1 MLDVYRNYYGL
12 TGEPFRLGPDHRF
25 SLHHESYANAKAYLE
40 YAIFQGEGFIA
51 ITGAPGTGKTTLISE
66 ILAELDRTKVQVA
79 TLTSTQLESRD
90 MLQMVASS
98 FDLHPEDASK
108 ANLLVEIETFLV
120 RKIRD
125 GQRAI
130 LIVDEAQGLSKGAL
144 EELRLL
150 ANLQYQYQL
159 LLQIFLVG
167 QEQLLDLISAPEM
180 EHLHQRLVAA
190 TTLEALT
197 LDETIDYIEHR
208 LSRVGWKGDPSI
220 DENSLREIYHFSGG
234 VPRRINLIA
243 NRLFLQGGLEG
254 KHSFTLDDITEVI
267 KGLVEEFLLAPE
279 PAVSEVEMAAAT
291 APLENGRIRSL
302 PRDIPEE
309 EDVSRPASED
319 NLALENGDVA
329 NQDLVSSTQE
339 TPAQNDTVDTEPA
352 DKKNEPIPFPGGR
365 QAERPPDIQG
375 TAPTEPSAAAKPQP
389 RTATQARRHSPSME
403 RPVPPRSASGTLTR
417 LFKKHDVKTIVLI
430 AFVLAGAV
438 YLLREPADD
447 SAAPAKP
454 VDPIA
459 KAVTSLQPEPVPEP
473 VVEIQNESDTAVAE
487 PTEETLPASKAE
499 TAPVAAPSQS
509 AGQTENS
516 GSNPVPPPQTKT
528 PDRIIETG
536 KAAAEILPGVI
547 RKPLEASAPALA
559 VRPSSSTKSVRFPE
573 QATAPARDK
582 PAVVPVR
589 QVPHAQPKPES
600 NSRPKPV
607 VSPAMAEA
615 AADKPD
621 TSAQSPKTT
630 KPRAHPEPSR
640 VHEKL
645 AQLRQEATQRL
656 EERRQQQAGQS
667 GPVSAPVLKPDVPP
681 AITPP
686 AKKKPQLTLDETI
699 ASLLEGSWSSR
710 GKPASLLPSDS
721 TFCNRL
727 GNAIS
732 CKSVPQNIKTQ
743 YGLALYK
750 VETRLSGFSPQGHF
764 EMSYR
769 TLVKL
774 VKPGAADRE
783 SLVPDSKGWQISS
796 YSMSCTLKNPGQ
808 VSCVDGKGIVREYQK
823 TGSAK

>member
-90 MLQMVASS
+90 LLQMVASS
-98 FDLHPEDASK
+98 FDLHPKDASK

-197 LDETIDYIEHR
+197 FDETIDYIEHR

-220 DENSLREIYHFSGG
+220 DEDSLREIYRYSGG

-254 KHSFTLDDITEVI
+254 KHSFTNDDITEVI
-267 KGLVEEFLLAPE
+267 KGLVDEFLLAPE
-279 PAVSEVEMAAAT
+279 PAVSEVEMVAAT
-291 APLENGRIRSL
+291 APVENGRARSL

-319 NLALENGDVA
+319 NLALESGAGTDQESA
-329 NQDLVSSTQE
+329 GSTQE
-339 TPAQNDTVDTEPA
+339 NPPQNDTADTAPA

-365 QAERPPDIQG
+365 PVEPPPENPG
-375 TAPTEPSAAAKPQP
+375 TVPTEPSAAAKPQP
-389 RTATQARRHSPSME
+389 HPATQARRYPPSME
-403 RPVPPRSASGTLTR
+403 RPVPPRSTSGTLTR

-430 AFVLAGAV
+430 AIVLAGGV
-438 YLLREPADD
+438 YLLREPVDD
-447 SAAPAKP
+447 NATSGKP
-454 VDPIA
+454 VEPIA
-459 KAVTSLQPEPVPEP
+459 KAVTSLQPEPVPAA
-473 VVEIQNESDTAVAE
+473 EIETETKTTVAE
-487 PTEETLPASKAE
+487 PAKETLPAGE
-499 TAPVAAPSQS
+499 TEAVSVAAAPLKSS
-509 AGQTENS
+509 GQTENNDS
-516 GSNPVPPPQTKT
+516 KPVTPPQTKK
-528 PDRIIETG
+528 PDKVTETG
-536 KAAAEILPGVI
+536 KPAVEILPGGI
-547 RKPLEASAPALA
+547 RKPLEASSPVLPVTPPGPAKPVKA
-559 VRPSSSTKSVRFPE
+559 PE
-573 QATAPARDK
+573 QASVPAPDK
-582 PAVVPVR
+582 PVAEPVR
-589 QVPHAQPKPES
+589 QAPQPES
-600 NSRPKPV
+600 KPGPKPV
-607 VSPAMAEA
+607 VPPAKVS

-621 TSAQSPKTT
+621 TPAQPPQAV
-630 KPRAHPEPSR
+630 KPRTRPDPSR
-640 VHEKL
+640 VQAKL
-645 AQLRQEATQRL
+645 EQLKQEAAQRL
-656 EERRQQQAGQS
+656 AERREQQASQP
-667 GPVSAPVLKPDVPP
+667 GPVSEPVTKPD
-681 AITPP
+681 TPP
-686 AKKKPQLTLDETI
+686 VKTPAVKKKPQLTLDETI
-699 ASLLEGSWSSR
+699 AALLEGSWSSR

-727 GNAIS
+727 GSAIS

-774 VKPGAADRE
+774 IKPGANERE
-783 SLVPDSKGWQISS
+783 SLVPDDKGWQISS

-808 VSCVDGKGIVREYQK
+808 VSCVDGKGVVREYQR
-823 TGSAK
+823 TGLARSRP

>member
-90 MLQMVASS
+90 LLQMVASS
-98 FDLHPEDASK
+98 FDLHPKDASK

-197 LDETIDYIEHR
+197 FDETIDYIEHR

-220 DENSLREIYHFSGG
+220 DEDALRDIYRYSGG

-254 KHSFTLDDITEVI
+254 KHSFTVEDITEVI

-279 PAVSEVEMAAAT
+279 PAISEVAMAAAA
-291 APLENGRIRSL
+291 APVENGRARSL

-319 NLALENGDVA
+319 NLALESGAGTDQESA
-329 NQDLVSSTQE
+329 GSTQE
-339 TPAQNDTVDTEPA
+339 NPPQNDTADTAPA

-365 QAERPPDIQG
+365 PAEPPPEKPG
-375 TAPTEPSAAAKPQP
+375 TVSTGPSAAAQPQP
-389 RTATQARRHSPSME
+389 HPATQARRHPPGME
-403 RPVPPRSASGTLTR
+403 RPVPPRPASGTLTR
-417 LFKKHDVKTIVLI
+417 LLKKHDVKTILLI
-430 AFVLAGAV
+430 ALVLAGGV
-438 YLLREPADD
+438 YLLREPVDD
-447 SAAPAKP
+447 NATSGKP
-454 VDPIA
+454 VEPIA
-459 KAVTSLQPEPVPEP
+459 KAVTSLQLEPVPAA
-473 VVEIQNESDTAVAE
+473 EIETETETKTTVAE
-487 PTEETLPASKAE
+487 PAKETL
-499 TAPVAAPSQS
+499 TAGEEEAVSAAAAPLKSS
-509 AGQTENS
+509 GQTENND
-516 GSNPVPPPQTKT
+516 GTPVTPPQTKK
-528 PDRIIETG
+528 PDKVAETG
-536 KAAAEILPGVI
+536 KPAVETLPGVI
-547 RKPLEASAPALA
+547 RKPLEASSPVLPVTPPGPAKPVKAPAQASVLA
-559 VRPSSSTKSVRFPE
+559 L
-573 QATAPARDK
+573 DK
-582 PAVVPVR
+582 PVAEPVR
-589 QVPHAQPKPES
+589 QVPQPES
-600 NSRPKPV
+600 KPGPKPV
-607 VSPAMAEA
+607 VPPAKVA

-621 TSAQSPKTT
+621 TPAQPPQTV
-630 KPRAHPEPSR
+630 KPRTRPDPSR
-640 VHEKL
+640 VQAKL
-645 AQLRQEATQRL
+645 EQLKQEAAQRL
-656 EERRQQQAGQS
+656 AERRKQQASQP
-667 GPVSAPVLKPDVPP
+667 GPVTKPD
-681 AITPP
+681 TPP
-686 AKKKPQLTLDETI
+686 VKTPAVKKKPQLTLDETI
-699 ASLLEGSWSSR
+699 AALLEASWSSR
-710 GKPASLLPSDS
+710 GKPASLLPSDT
-721 TFCNRL
+721 TFCNRQ

-774 VKPGAADRE
+774 IKPGANERE
-783 SLVPDSKGWQISS
+783 SLVPDDKGWQISS
-796 YSMSCTLKNPGQ
+796 YSMSCTLKNPSQ
-808 VSCVDGKGIVREYQK
+808 VSCVDGKGVVREYQK
-823 TGSAK
+823 TGPSN

>member
-51 ITGAPGTGKTTLISE
+51 ITGAPGTGKTTLINE
-66 ILAELDRTKVQVA
+66 ILAELDRGKVQVA

-98 FDLHPEDASK
+98 FDLHPKDASK
-108 ANLLVEIETFLV
+108 ASLLVEIESFLL
-120 RKIRD
+120 RKIRE

-167 QEQLLDLISAPEM
+167 QEQLLGLISTPEM

-197 LDETIDYIEHR
+197 FDETIDYIEHR

-220 DENSLREIYHFSGG
+220 DEDSLREIYRYSGG

-243 NRLFLQGGLEG
+243 NRLFLQGGLEAR
-254 KHSFTLDDITEVI
+254 HSFTVDDTNDVI

-291 APLENGRIRSL
+291 VPVENGRARSL
-302 PRDIPEE
+302 PRDMPEE
-309 EDVSRPASED
+309 EAMPLPASED
-319 NLALENGDVA
+319 NRALEAGFE
-329 NQDLVSSTQE
+329 STPESTDSKRQNTARQE
-339 TPAQNDTVDTEPA
+339 ATGTGPA
-352 DKKNEPIPFPGGR
+352 DKQTEPIPFPGGR
-365 QAERPPDIQG
+365 QADSPPKG
-375 TAPTEPSAAAKPQP
+375 PAPTVPAEPPAPAKSQP
-389 RTATQARRHSPSME
+389 HPATQPGRHPPSMD
-403 RPVPPRSASGTLTR
+403 RPVPPRSASGKLTR
-417 LFKKHDVKTIVLI
+417 LFKKRDVKTIALI
-430 AFVLAGAV
+430 AIVLAGAV
-438 YLLREPADD
+438 YVPREPADNN
-447 SAAPAKP
+447 APSGKS

-459 KAVTSLQPEPVPEP
+459 KAVTSLRPEPAPGPTVETRTKPETTVAGP
-473 VVEIQNESDTAVAE
+473 AEETPPTGVAE
-487 PTEETLPASKAE
+487 PR
-499 TAPVAAPSQS
+499 PVAATPSKPADQK
-509 AGQTENS
+509 
-516 GSNPVPPPQTKT
+516 TK
-528 PDRIIETG
+528 PSDKVIEVS
-536 KAAAEILPGVI
+536 KPAAEILPGVI
-547 RKPLEASAPALA
+547 RKPLE
-559 VRPSSSTKSVRFPE
+559 VSSTALPVTPPRSTRPVKVPE
-573 QATAPARDK
+573 RAVAAAPDK
-582 PAVVPVR
+582 PAAEPVEQAPR
-589 QVPHAQPKPES
+589 PE
-600 NSRPKPV
+600 PGPEPV
-607 VSPAMAEA
+607 APPAKAE

-621 TSAQSPKTT
+621 APAPPPPTM
-630 KPRAHPEPSR
+630 KPRARPDPSR
-640 VHEKL
+640 VQAKL
-645 AQLRQEATQRL
+645 DQLKQEAAQRL
-656 EERRQQQAGQS
+656 ADRRKQQAS
-667 GPVSAPVLKPDVPP
+667 RPGPVSKPVIPP
-681 AITPP
+681 VKTP
-686 AKKKPQLTLDETI
+686 AVKKKSQLTLDETI
-699 ASLLEGSWSSR
+699 AALLEGNWSSR

-727 GNAIS
+727 GSTIS

-750 VETRLSGFSPQGHF
+750 VETRLSGFSLQGHF

-774 VKPGAADRE
+774 VKPVAAGRE

-796 YSMSCTLKNPGQ
+796 YSMSCILKNPGQ
-808 VSCVDGKGIVREYQK
+808 VSCVDGKGVVREYQK